1 MSLSFVSLSLPSSTL
16 LSSLLSLIIKR
27 DQETL
32 LSNKTEEI
40 KKILS
45 SIPESKYVT
54 MPSTAIK
61 ATSSNTKANSNIN
74 PSTAATMRL
83 MQQPMTPYSFIDSI
97 SSNISTIK
105 MARNTDSYNPNMIDI
120 LTIKQRLDGNNDY
133 NTIQQVYYY
142 DKLLS
147 QLSISSSLLI
157 GGRP

>member
-1 MSLSFVSLSLPSSTL
+1 
-16 LSSLLSLIIKR
+16 
-27 DQETL
+27 
-32 LSNKTEEI
+32 
-40 KKILS
+40 
-45 SIPESKYVT
+45 

-61 ATSSNTKANSNIN
+61 ATSSNTKANININ
-74 PSTAATMRL
+74 PSTTATMRL
-83 MQQPMTPYSFIDSI
+83 MQQPMTPSYSFIDNI